1 MTDRRRWKAEE
12 KLPNI
17 KEVKDKGKVVETCQ
31 KYSVDPGMYYKQKES
46 YDTFGLDGLKPHYRR
61 MQPGIRK
68 LMKENEKLKTL
79 LAEKDLED
87 ALLSEAIK
95 KMVRKQ

>member
-31 KYSVDPGMYYKQKES
+31 KYSVDPGMYYK
-46 YDTFGLDGLKPHYRR
+46 
-61 MQPGIRK
+61 
-68 LMKENEKLKTL
+68 
-79 LAEKDLED
+79 
-87 ALLSEAIK
+87 
-95 KMVRKQ
+95 